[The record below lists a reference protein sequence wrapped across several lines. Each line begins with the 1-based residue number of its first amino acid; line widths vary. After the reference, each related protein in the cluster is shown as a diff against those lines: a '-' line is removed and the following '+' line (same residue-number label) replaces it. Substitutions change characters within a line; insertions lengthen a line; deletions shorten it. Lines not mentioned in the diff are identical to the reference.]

1 MQVLIRS
8 ASLYVL
14 LNQLNRDNGALFL
27 PKAAEVPFL
36 ILAALPCFLLTSS
49 TTVKN
54 HTKAKMCAVWVPLK
68 AISSV
73 MHYYYN

>member
-14 LNQLNRDNGALFL
+14 LNQLNGDNGALFL
-27 PKAAEVPFL
+27 PKAGRTFL
-36 ILAALPCFLLTSS
+36 IVAALQCFSLTSS

-54 HTKAKMCAVWVPLK
+54 HTKEKM
-68 AISSV
+68 
-73 MHYYYN
+73 

>member
-14 LNQLNRDNGALFL
+14 LNQHNGDNGALFL
-27 PKAAEVPFL
+27 PKAGCAFL
-36 ILAALPCFLLTSS
+36 IVVALQCFSLTSS

-54 HTKAKMCAVWVPLK
+54 HTKAKM
-68 AISSV
+68 
-73 MHYYYN
+73 

>member
-14 LNQLNRDNGALFL
+14 LNQLNGDNGALL
-27 PKAAEVPFL
+27 LLKAGRAFL
-36 ILAALPCFLLTSS
+36 IVITLQCFSLTSS

-54 HTKAKMCAVWVPLK
+54 HTKSK
-68 AISSV
+68 I
-73 MHYYYN
+73 

>member
-14 LNQLNRDNGALFL
+14 LNQLNGDNGASFL
-27 PKAAEVPFL
+27 PKARRDVPFL
-36 ILAALPCFLLTSS
+36 IVTALQCFSLTSS

-54 HTKAKMCAVWVPLK
+54 HTKAM
-68 AISSV
+68 
-73 MHYYYN
+73 M